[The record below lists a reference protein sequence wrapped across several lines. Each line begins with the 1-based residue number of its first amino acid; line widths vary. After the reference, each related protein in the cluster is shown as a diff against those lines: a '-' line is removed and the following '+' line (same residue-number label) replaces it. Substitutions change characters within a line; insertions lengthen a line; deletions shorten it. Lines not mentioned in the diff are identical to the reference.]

1 MGGWSASSPS
11 ATCSAPGSRRRSGG
25 GGDAT
30 AVPRHLRLRD
40 RMTTEVVTAH
50 PDADLGSAVEMML
63 QQRIGCLPV
72 VENDRLV
79 GLLGETDCLRQLAR
93 LLAPQA

>member
-1 MGGWSASSPS
+1 M
-11 ATCSAPGSRRRSGG
+11 
-25 GGDAT
+25 
-30 AVPRHLRLRD
+30 
-40 RMTTEVVTAH
+40 MTTEVVTAH

-79 GLLGETDCLRQLAR
+79 GLLGETDCLLQLAR